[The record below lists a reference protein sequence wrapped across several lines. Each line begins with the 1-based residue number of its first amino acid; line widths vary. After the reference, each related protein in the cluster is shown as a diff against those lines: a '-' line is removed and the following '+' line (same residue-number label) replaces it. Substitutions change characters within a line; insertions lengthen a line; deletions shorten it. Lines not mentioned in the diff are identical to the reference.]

1 MVQILSHKVHER
13 AFYIKPEEVAE
24 HLVNQAQQD
33 GFTPVHYACFKGN
46 IKMLELLIS
55 MHGDIRAVSV
65 HGVNCLHLAC
75 QKNQLEMVKYLIN
88 THKFSPTDI
97 T

>member
-1 MVQILSHKVHER
+1 
-13 AFYIKPEEVAE
+13 
-24 HLVNQAQQD
+24 
-33 GFTPVHYACFKGN
+33 
-46 IKMLELLIS
+46 MLELLLS
-55 MHGDIRAVSV
+55 MHGNIKAVSV